1 MVHSIVTTLFTTLL
15 IIIARRGIFRSM
27 KTKSFKEYLNIEFA
41 RRCKKNPIYSLRA
54 FARDIQ
60 ISHSSLCQ
68 FFKGKRQMSKEMIEK
83 VGLALSLSPDEI
95 NKFSKNAKGEMTYDT
110 LNADEYHLLSDWY
123 YDAILE
129 LLSTKNFNS
138 DFNWIARKLN
148 ITLAEV
154 KLAILRLQKLNL
166 IHIDEDGNIFDKTSG
181 FTTTACDNA
190 YTDSAKKKK
199 QKQLFNLAKDAIDK
213 FDVRERSHSGVT
225 FAVSMKKFDEAR
237 AMIKKFRRELSE
249 LLEQDQDDLESV
261 YHLAIALFPLTI
273 NKTNQSISEEMYE
286 KN

>member
-1 MVHSIVTTLFTTLL
+1 
-15 IIIARRGIFRSM
+15 
-27 KTKSFKEYLNIEFA
+27 
-41 RRCKKNPIYSLRA
+41 
-54 FARDIQ
+54 
-60 ISHSSLCQ
+60 
-68 FFKGKRQMSKEMIEK
+68 MSKEMIEK

>member
-1 MVHSIVTTLFTTLL
+1 
-15 IIIARRGIFRSM
+15 M
-27 KTKSFKEYLNIEFA
+27 KTKSFKEYLNLEFA
-41 RRCKKNPIYSLRA
+41 KRCKKNPLYSLRA

-95 NKFSKNAKGEMTYDT
+95 NKFSKNAKGEIIYDT
-110 LNADEYHLLSDWY
+110 LKEDEYHLLSDWY

-129 LLSTKNFNS
+129 LLSTKNFKS
-138 DFNWIARKLN
+138 DFNWIARRLN

-154 KLAILRLQKLNL
+154 KLAVMRLQKLNL
-166 IHIDEDGNIFDKTSG
+166 IYLDEEGKIFDKTSG
-181 FTTTACDNA
+181 FTTTASDNA

-237 AMIKKFRRELSE
+237 AMIKKFRRELSA
-249 LLEQDQDDLESV
+249 LLEGDQNDLDDV
-261 YHLAIALFPLTI
+261 YHLAIALFPLTK
-273 NKTNQSISEEMYE
+273 NELNQNNSGESL
-286 KN
+286 